1 MAKLILM
8 WKIKFG
14 SVKRFI
20 TFASVLPVR
29 GSTIKRQ
36 AMFIRRTGMFK
47 LLTGAL
53 GILPYWFTR
62 AA

>member
-1 MAKLILM
+1 MAKLVLM
-8 WKIKFG
+8 WKTKFG
-14 SVKRFI
+14 QKEI
-20 TFASVLPVR
+20 IIIFASVLPVR

>member
-1 MAKLILM
+1 M
-8 WKIKFG
+8 WKTKFV
-14 SVKRFI
+14 SNKI
-20 TFASVLPVR
+20 IIIFASVLPVR